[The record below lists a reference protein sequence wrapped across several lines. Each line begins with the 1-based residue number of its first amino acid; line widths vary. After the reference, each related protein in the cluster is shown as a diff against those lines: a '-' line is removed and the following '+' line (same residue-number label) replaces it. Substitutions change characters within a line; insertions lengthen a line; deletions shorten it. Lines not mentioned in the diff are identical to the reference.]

1 MGSRNNSINQ
11 CAVQDVTLT
20 KVVTADDLTNTG
32 VASTQT
38 ISLFEIPADGIVEKV
53 GYYLK
58 TAFDGASSS
67 ALTVIAG
74 DDSDA
79 DGFLASVSVHAD
91 ATPISSKINTGLYFN
106 DGTTDNTVNQKVFDA
121 ASTDTIDAVFTPTG
135 DSLSDIDTGE
145 IVFFAKIVDFSKIS

>member
-38 ISLFEIPADGIVEKV
+38 LQLFEIPADGIVEKV
-53 GYYLK
+53 GFYLK
-58 TAFDGASSS
+58 TNFDGASSS
-67 ALTVIAG
+67 DLAVVVG

-79 DGFLASVSVHAD
+79 DGFIASATVHEDGTAV
-91 ATPISSKINTGLYFN
+91 SSKINTGAYYN
-106 DGTTDNTVNQKVFDA
+106 DSTTDNVVNQKVYDA